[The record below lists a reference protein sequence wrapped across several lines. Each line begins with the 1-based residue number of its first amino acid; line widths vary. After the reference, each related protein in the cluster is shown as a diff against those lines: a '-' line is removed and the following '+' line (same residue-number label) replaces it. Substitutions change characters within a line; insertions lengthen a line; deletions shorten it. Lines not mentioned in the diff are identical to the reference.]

1 MMAIKVNDF
10 IIQAKVKEDAPIQ
23 RVEDESAA
31 PAASSSAVPD
41 SVKQEIIDE
50 CLERLSELID
60 EKLKT

>member
-23 RVEDESAA
+23 RVEGKSDA
-31 PAASSSAVPD
+31 PVASGSAVPD

-50 CLERLSELID
+50 CLEKLSELID